1 MAQLGVGRVMRLLS
15 SLFLGRKTAAGGCVS
30 GEDSLRNRASTVVE
44 RGGARLAPNALTLRA
59 GCPAIIS
66 AE

>member
-30 GEDSLRNRASTVVE
+30 GEDFLLEFE
-44 RGGARLAPNALTLRA
+44 RQPYSRTRRG
-59 GCPAIIS
+59 
-66 AE
+66 